1 MEACKEAVQAYDAE
15 QEVIQ
20 MEGLYTVA
28 DGMCIGPEK
37 IG

>member
-1 MEACKEAVQAYDAE
+1 MEARKEAVQAHDAE

-20 MEGLYTVA
+20 MKGLYTVA
-28 DGMCIGPEK
+28 DGMCIGPQE